1 MPPEPSVSVV
11 IPTWNRAD
19 LLPETLDCVLAQD
32 NPAAEIIVV
41 DDGSED
47 GTQTLLD
54 HYKGKGVKSIRI
66 SNSGDLHARNVGLQA
81 AKSSLVAF
89 CDSDDLWKPDF
100 LRIMA
105 GCWNKE
111 ARTCA
116 VYADFQIVRDGV
128 WETRTKFDLAP
139 PDFWDGLRPVG
150 EGLFMFDS
158 AMADRLVRY
167 QPFFPS
173 ALVADR
179 EFLLGI
185 GGWDEGTSGLVGR
198 DFATA
203 IRIAEHAPLGILR
216 QPLVG
221 IRKHTSND
229 SGDTLAMNLGDSK
242 VLEHIL
248 RTRPAMAPHAAAIKA
263 SIIDR
268 RHRALDLAFLR
279 GNFRLVGE
287 IAELLPPE
295 ALSRLTRLKCLT
307 ARMPDPLRQI
317 SARGLMA
324 AGTLKSR
331 LGTSR
336 SK

>member
-1 MPPEPSVSVV
+1 MPPEPSISVV

-47 GTQTLLD
+47 GTQALLD
-54 HYKGKGVKSIRI
+54 RYKSRGVKNIRI
-66 SNSGDLHARNVGLQA
+66 SNSGDLHARNVGLEA
-81 AKSSLVAF
+81 AKSTLVAF
-89 CDSDDLWKPDF
+89 CDSDDLWKSTF
-100 LRIMA
+100 LRMMVD
-105 GCWNKE
+105 CWNRE

-128 WETRTKFDLAP
+128 WETSTKFDLAP
-139 PDFWDGLRPVG
+139 TGFWDGLRPVS
-150 EGLFMFDS
+150 EGLFMFDRP
-158 AMADRLVRY
+158 MADRLVSY

-173 ALVADR
+173 ALVANR
-179 EFLLGI
+179 EFLLEI

-229 SGDTLAMNLGDSK
+229 SGDTLAMNLGDGK

-248 RTRPAMAPHAAAIKA
+248 RTRPAMAPYAAAIKA

-268 RHRALDLAFLR
+268 RRRALDLAFTR
-279 GNFRLVGE
+279 GNFSLVRD

-295 ALSRLTRLKCLT
+295 AVSRLTQLKCLA
-307 ARMPDPLRQI
+307 ARLPDPLRRI

-331 LGTSR
+331 LQDSR
-336 SK
+336 SR